1 MLGMEMSSKQELGER
16 PGKVQS
22 LLRTFQPFRLQALFH
37 LLSPVQMSSVSQPRP
52 RKRFAAHLERNMLIC
67 LFLLFSSLGI
77 VFLISPFGK
86 ILTFFQCLLEVSAIA
101 KNHMIF
107 SPSQTDV
114 ISCSSEHL
122 KICTVLLSTSIVP
135 YSDLKLISIQY
146 KEDLSNNQSV
156 LTASE
161 EMSCL

>member
-1 MLGMEMSSKQELGER
+1 MLEMEMSSKQELEEK

-22 LLRTFQPFRLQALFH
+22 LLQTFQPFMLQAVFH
-37 LLSPVQMSSVSQPRP
+37 LLSPVHMSYVSQPRP
-52 RKRFAAHLERNMLIC
+52 RKLFAAHPELTMLIC

-86 ILTFFQCLLEVSAIA
+86 ILTFFQCLFEVSAIA

-122 KICTVLLSTSIVP
+122 NICTILLSTSIVP
-135 YSDLKLISIQY
+135 YSDLELISTQY

-161 EMSCL
+161 AMSCL